1 MANPELQAIIDREKR
16 LKQIQ
21 QDFSDFRKQIKDEYS
36 EFRKEGRKQ
45 IEAGNKT
52 KGQISAAFS
61 DFRKAGRDAIAE
73 GQKQMKEAKNK
84 ADSQKGFLRNLFSQF
99 RKEGRQLL
107 RKGAGAGTS
116 SKGVV
121 EIDVGPKL
129 IRDVKKP
136 VNKSTGWD
144 GTPWKTSR
152 KLSRKSAVGPRRTLT
167 HPRLVTI
174 YLVPNVQ
181 EGPYKLVFARLRK
194 QKKNTRRKRRTRP
207 ATHVN

>member
-36 EFRKEGRKQ
+36 NFREEGRKQ

-61 DFRKAGRDAIAE
+61 DFRQAGRDAIAE

-84 ADSQKGFLRNLFSQF
+84 ADSQKGFFRNLFSQF

-129 IRDVKKP
+129 IRDVKKTRQQKAQGGMIHRGRQAG
-136 VNKSTGWD
+136 N
-144 GTPWKTSR
+144 
-152 KLSRKSAVGPRRTLT
+152 SA
-167 HPRLVTI
+167 
-174 YLVPNVQ
+174 
-181 EGPYKLVFARLRK
+181 EKAR
-194 QKKNTRRKRRTRP
+194 
-207 ATHVN
+207 